1 MAVTWGAAGTAASG
15 TTSCTPAY
23 PTGVSALTSK
33 ILCAVTGRSNTA
45 DTAFTMPAGWT
56 KIGSSELESG
66 TGTWGV
72 GTGTRRVT
80 FFRKDATV
88 GDETGTVTVSLT
100 GTTANTLR
108 ATIFRVEVTSGYGI
122 EYEATTGADT
132 TNGTGFS
139 ATGGSIDFAPGD
151 LLAILVA
158 QNIDSGTQSAKAIAA
173 SGVTFGTR
181 TNRASAAVTNGNDHR
196 HILDTVPVSSGTA
209 TAAPTYAYT
218 ISAAGSGPVAFLRMR
233 EVAPPV
239 VTSQPTDLT
248 VLDGGDATFTLAGTG
263 YDSVKWQELIAGE
276 GGGAQYIEGSAQ
288 PLVGGANS
296 ITVPTGAV
304 SAVLLNSWW
313 HGGGSTP
320 SWVCSALPDLNTNRV
335 FTNGS
340 SAPPYP
346 SGMLR
351 THSEVTATGAQTLT
365 LSGQT
370 DIFNGPVGFV
380 LFFDGAIE
388 VIDGDANSV
397 GDTGTA
403 SIVLDSET
411 GAIVLVLDS
420 NLDTTTPPSTP
431 GGWTQLQTVGSNSQ
445 SATLRMK
452 VSSGSSES
460 IGSTSPNYETLIA
473 YAIRGG
479 ASSTW
484 TDVSGATTTTLSLT
498 GVTLSDSGRKF
509 RGVLTSA
516 VGSVTTD
523 EVTLTVTD
531 GKLIPVSFTT
541 APPESPTSTNT
552 KTALAP
558 SGVQA
563 GDIEIICCGVG
574 VLAPAAAPTINDTT
588 SGWTRVGHSDGTH
601 QIGEGTFNLR
611 MAVFTREA
619 TGAASDAEITSSAN
633 GYWGWHRFALR
644 NANEDFLA
652 RIIFD
657 ATSQST
663 SPVLPGYTP
672 EKSNTLRID
681 WMALGSLAAITP
693 APGMTEWSENTDHA
707 LGLYYQQIE
716 DTDPTG
722 TRTYGFSPASDAGT
736 ITLELHSLAS
746 DAGGGSATDLAVA
759 DATHAHALDAVTLTL
774 DTHLVPAE
782 LQHAHALEAVTLST
796 DVALAPADLS
806 HGHSIDAVVLSTATV
821 VSLVVADLLHAHV
834 LKAAPLALDTHLAPA
849 DLQHGHALD
858 AAPLTVDSALVLAD
872 LSHAHAL
879 DAVVLDTTSGVDL
892 EPADLAHAHALGAV
906 ALTLDTTLAPADLT
920 HAHALGAAPLGLDTY
935 LALANLLHSHDLEAF
950 SLSTEDSVWLA
961 PADLQHAHVLDAVPL
976 AADSW
981 LTVADL
987 AHGQALEAVTLA
999 TLLTLQPADLS
1010 HAHALEAVTLSDV
1023 PWLGVADLQHG
1034 HGLDAV
1040 TLSSMSTLTVAD
1052 LFHQHRMDSP
1062 ALTSDGDVYEF
1073 DPLFT
1078 AQPIR
1083 RGWTAE
1089 AVERAWDASPV
1100 ARIWRVS

>member
-23 PTGVSALTSK
+23 PTGISAATSK

-56 KIGSSELESG
+56 KIGASELEGG

-72 GTGTRRVT
+72 DTGTRRVT
-80 FFRKDATV
+80 FFAKDTTV
-88 GDETGTVTVSLT
+88 GDETGTVTVSLA
-100 GTTANTLR
+100 GTANNTLR

-122 EYEATTGADT
+122 QYEATTGADT
-132 TNGTGFS
+132 TNDTGFS
-139 ATGGSIDFAPGD
+139 ASGAAIGFAPGD

-158 QNIDSGTQSAKAIAA
+158 QNIDTGTQSAQSITA

-181 TNRASAAVTNGNDHR
+181 TNRASTAVTNGNDHR

-239 VTSQPTDLT
+239 VTSQPTDQT

-263 YDSVKWQELIAGE
+263 YDSVKWQELIGGG
-276 GGGAQYIEGSAQ
+276 GGGAAYIEGSAQ
-288 PLVGGANS
+288 SLVGGANS
-296 ITVPTGAV
+296 ITIPTGAV

-411 GAIVLVLDS
+411 GAIILVLDS

-479 ASSTW
+479 TGSTW
-484 TDVSGATTTTLSLT
+484 TDVSGATATTLTLT
-498 GVTLSDSGRKF
+498 GVTLADNGRKF
-509 RGVLTSA
+509 RGVLTSS
-516 VGSVTTD
+516 VGSTTTT

-531 GKLIPVSFTT
+531 GKLIPISFTT
-541 APPESPTSTNT
+541 APPESPTSTNM

-563 GDIEIICCGVG
+563 GDMEVICCGVG
-574 VLAPAAAPTINDTT
+574 AIAPAAAPTINDTT
-588 SGWTRVGHSDGTH
+588 SGWSRVAHSDGTH
-601 QIGEGTFNLR
+601 QIGEGVFNLR
-611 MAVFTREA
+611 MAVFVREA
-619 TGAASDAEITSSAN
+619 TGAATDAVLTSSAN

-644 NANEDFLA
+644 NANADFLA
-652 RIIFD
+652 RVIFD
-657 ATSQST
+657 AASQST
-663 SPVLPGYTP
+663 LPVLPGYTP

-681 WMALGSLAAITP
+681 WMALGALAAISP
-693 APGMTEWSENTDHA
+693 ASGMTEWSENTDHA
-707 LGLYYQQIE
+707 LGLYYQQIA

-746 DAGGGSATDLAVA
+746 DAGGGSATDLALAEANHSHTADSLTLTTSTTLVISDSVHAHLAENQVLTSSTGLTIADSSHGHVA
-759 DATHAHALDAVTLTL
+759 EELTLSIGVGLSVNDTLHAHAADAATLTADSTL
-774 DTHLVPAE
+774 AID
-782 LQHAHALEAVTLST
+782 EAT
-796 DVALAPADLS
+796 
-806 HGHSIDAVVLSTATV
+806 HGHTAE
-821 VSLVVADLLHAHV
+821 
-834 LKAAPLALDTHLAPA
+834 
-849 DLQHGHALD
+849 G
-858 AAPLTVDSALVLAD
+858 LTVATDSVLAVND
-872 LSHAHAL
+872 SSHAHAADGVTL
-879 DAVVLDTTSGVDL
+879 GTTTG
-892 EPADLAHAHALGAV
+892 
-906 ALTLDTTLAPADLT
+906 T
-920 HAHALGAAPLGLDTY
+920 
-935 LALANLLHSHDLEAF
+935 N
-950 SLSTEDSVWLA
+950 
-961 PADLQHAHVLDAVPL
+961 
-976 AADSW
+976 
-981 LTVADL
+981 LTVADAAHAHSAEAAVLSTESTL
-987 AHGQALEAVTLA
+987 AVADSSHQHAADAILLTTSQTLAVQEAQHGHSADNLDLSGIPTLNVADAAHAHTSDATALSTSESLEVQEAVHGHQAEVAVLSTQLSLA
-999 TLLTLQPADLS
+999 VDDAGHEHSAENL
-1010 HAHALEAVTLSDV
+1010 TLSDV
-1023 PWLGVADLQHG
+1023 PALGVQDAHHEHVADSAPLTIEAWLQVAEAFHV
-1034 HGLDAV
+1034 HRSDNV
-1040 TLSSMSTLTVAD
+1040 TLTAFDAEDELFPLAGQTQTFELTGQSQG
-1052 LFHQHRMDSP
+1052 F
-1062 ALTSDGDVYEF
+1062 
-1073 DPLFT
+1073 PL
-1078 AQPIR
+1078 
-1083 RGWTAE
+1083 GG
-1089 AVERAWDASPV
+1089 
-1100 ARIWRVS
+1100 RVQTFPLG

>member
-1 MAVTWGAAGTAASG
+1 MSVTWGAAGTAASG
-15 TTSCTPAY
+15 TTSCTPSY
-23 PTGVSALTSK
+23 PTGISALTSK

-56 KIGSSELESG
+56 KIGASELEGG

-72 GTGTRRVT
+72 DTGTRRVT
-80 FFRKDATV
+80 FFAKDTTV

-100 GTTANTLR
+100 GTTNNTLR

-139 ATGGSIDFAPGD
+139 ASGAAIGFASGD

-158 QNIDSGTQSAKAIAA
+158 QNIDTGTQSAQSITA

-181 TNRASAAVTNGNDHR
+181 TNRASTAVTNGNDHR

-209 TAAPTYAYT
+209 TAAPTYSYT

-233 EVAPPV
+233 EAAPPV
-239 VTSQPTDLT
+239 VTSQPTDQT

-276 GGGAQYIEGSAQ
+276 GGGAAYIEGSAQ
-288 PLVGGANS
+288 ALVGGANS
-296 ITVPTGAV
+296 INIPTGAV
-304 SAVLLNSWW
+304 SAVLLGTWW
-313 HGGGSTP
+313 HGDGSTP
-320 SWVCSALPDLNTNRV
+320 SWVCTALPDLNTNRV

-340 SAPPYP
+340 SGPPYQ

-351 THSEVTATGAQTLT
+351 TTSSVTATGAQTLT

-370 DIFNGPVGFV
+370 DIFNGPGGFI
-380 LFFDGAIE
+380 LFFDGEIE

-397 GDTGTA
+397 GDTGSAGIT
-403 SIVLDSET
+403 LDSEA
-411 GAIVLVLDS
+411 GATILVLDS

-431 GGWTQLQTVGSNSQ
+431 GGWTELETVGNNSL

-452 VSSGSSES
+452 TSAGSSES
-460 IGSTSPNYETLIA
+460 ITSTSPNYETLIA

-479 ASSTW
+479 AGSTW
-484 TDVSGATTTTLSLT
+484 TDISGATTTTLSLT

-516 VGSVTTD
+516 VGSTTTN

-563 GDIEIICCGVG
+563 GDMEVICCGVG
-574 VLAPAAAPTINDTT
+574 ALAPAAAPTINDTT
-588 SGWTRVGHSDGTH
+588 SGWSRVAHSDGTH
-601 QIGEGTFNLR
+601 QIGEGVFNLR
-611 MAVFTREA
+611 MAVFMREA
-619 TGAASDAEITSSAN
+619 TGAAADAVLTSSAN

-644 NANEDFLA
+644 NANADFLA
-652 RIIFD
+652 RVIFD

-663 SPVLPGYTP
+663 LPVLPGYTP

-681 WMALGSLAAITP
+681 WMALGALAAISP
-693 APGMTEWSENTDHA
+693 ASGMTEWSENTDHA

-716 DTDPTG
+716 DTNPTG

-746 DAGGGSATDLAVA
+746 DAGGETLSEATSLSAVVQLARSASASVAVPVQEEKTAGTAVAMALQESHTAQAQIAAAVSQARAASMVLSLGVQAAEESGVSAGLAVQQA
-759 DATHAHALDAVTLTL
+759 MAAAATL
-774 DTHLVPAE
+774 DMAVSRAE
-782 LQHAHALEAVTLST
+782 SASASVALQVQAAAEASASVDLMVQASASQSVSAAVLIQELKQAAQ
-796 DVALAPADLS
+796 DVALAVQQAQTAAMSLTTAVQTKRDAGLSIGLAALLARSASASVDLQVQDGAS
-806 HGHSIDAVVLSTATV
+806 VALTVQAAVQFARQASASLSAAVAAVVTAGTSV
-821 VSLVVADLLHAHV
+821 RAAVSLQHTLG
-834 LKAAPLALDTHLAPA
+834 AAMT
-849 DLQHGHALD
+849 
-858 AAPLTVDSALVLAD
+858 AAVSAR
-872 LSHAHAL
+872 S
-879 DAVVLDTTSGVDL
+879 TSGVSASLYVLTD
-892 EPADLAHAHALGAV
+892 EPDELFPLAGQTQTFE
-906 ALTLDTTLAPADLT
+906 LT
-920 HAHALGAAPLGLDTY
+920 GQSQGFPLGGQVQT
-935 LALANLLHSHDLEAF
+935 F
-950 SLSTEDSVWLA
+950 
-961 PADLQHAHVLDAVPL
+961 PL
-976 AADSW
+976 
-981 LTVADL
+981 
-987 AHGQALEAVTLA
+987 G
-999 TLLTLQPADLS
+999 
-1010 HAHALEAVTLSDV
+1010 
-1023 PWLGVADLQHG
+1023 
-1034 HGLDAV
+1034 
-1040 TLSSMSTLTVAD
+1040 
-1052 LFHQHRMDSP
+1052 
-1062 ALTSDGDVYEF
+1062 
-1073 DPLFT
+1073 
-1078 AQPIR
+1078 
-1083 RGWTAE
+1083 
-1089 AVERAWDASPV
+1089 
-1100 ARIWRVS
+1100 